1 MSARKTLTV
10 AEKDALKRAAFPI
23 LLRQYNI
30 EIFGSGRGTD
40 LRDSVNYSIKGDIA
54 NAFEQIG
61 EHIVQVGE
69 HGLGDEV
76 ASRRFMVP
84 RRDI

>member
-30 EIFGSGRGTD
+30 DIFGSGHGIASSPNRGND
-40 LRDSVNYSIKGDIA
+40 LCPFHTERA
-54 NAFEQIG
+54 P
-61 EHIVQVGE
+61 
-69 HGLGDEV
+69 
-76 ASRRFMVP
+76 VP
-84 RRDI
+84 KAHECATSGRAR